1 MLEINALTDV
11 GKVRK
16 INEDSFATYSD
27 DKYSYAIV
35 ADGMGGHL
43 AGEVASAMAVEL
55 ICGYVKEHLTDE
67 LDRFQAQEVLR
78 RAFVDANDKIY
89 KYSLENERVMGM
101 GTTATMC
108 MIRGGYIIIAHVGD
122 SRAYMAG
129 DNITQLTK
137 DHSYVQELVKL
148 GLITPEEAKHHPHRN
163 RITRAM
169 GVEPGVKADAVVK
182 PYNGESILLCTDGLY
197 GEIEDGELL
206 SIINENSAEAAVKKL
221 TALALERGGADNIT
235 TVVLKGVKLGKS
247 TL

>member
-1 MLEINALTDV
+1 MLEIKALTDV

-16 INEDSFATYSD
+16 INEDSFAIYSD
-27 DKYSYAIV
+27 EKYSYAIV

-43 AGEVASAMAVEL
+43 AGEVASSMAVSA
-55 ICGYVKEHLTDE
+55 IRDYVKEHLTDE

-78 RAFVDANDKIY
+78 RAFVNANAKIY
-89 KYSLENERVMGM
+89 KYSLENESVMGM

-108 MIRGGYIIIAHVGD
+108 MIRSGYVIIAHVGD

-148 GLITPEEAKHHPHRN
+148 GIITAEEAKHHPHRN

-169 GVEPGVKADAVVK
+169 GVEPDVNVDAAAK
-182 PYNGESILLCTDGLY
+182 PYSGESLLLCTDGLY

-206 SIINENSAEAAVKKL
+206 DVISENSAEEAVNKL
-221 TALALERGGADNIT
+221 IELALERGGADNIT
-235 TVVLKGVKLGKS
+235 AVIVKG
-247 TL
+247 

>member
-1 MLEINALTDV
+1 MEIKALTDV

-16 INEDSFATYSD
+16 INEDSFAIYSD
-27 DKYSYAIV
+27 EKYSYAVV

-43 AGEVASAMAVEL
+43 AGEVASSIAVTE
-55 ICGYVKEHLTDE
+55 IGNYIKDHLTDE

-78 RAFVDANDKIY
+78 SAFRYANDKIY

-108 MIRGGYIIIAHVGD
+108 MIRGGYVIIAHVGD
-122 SRAYMAG
+122 SRAYMAR

-148 GLITPEEAKHHPHRN
+148 GMITTEEAKRHPHRN

-169 GVEPGVKADAVVK
+169 GVEPEVKADAAVK
-182 PYNGESILLCTDGLY
+182 PYNGESLLLCTDGLY

-206 SIINENSAEAAVKKL
+206 SVINENSAEEAVNKL
-221 TALALERGGADNIT
+221 MALALERGGADNIT
-235 TVVLKGVKLGKS
+235 AVVLKGVNGNNE
-247 TL
+247 

>member
-1 MLEINALTDV
+1 MLEIKALTDV

-16 INEDSFATYSD
+16 INEDSFAIYCD
-27 DKYSYAIV
+27 EKYSYAIV

-43 AGEVASAMAVEL
+43 AGEVASSMAVSAIEA
-55 ICGYVKEHLTDE
+55 YVKEHMTDE

-78 RAFVDANDKIY
+78 CAFSEANSQIY
-89 KYSLENERVMGM
+89 NYSLENERVMGM

-108 MIRGGYIIIAHVGD
+108 MIRGGYVIIAHVGD

-129 DNITQLTK
+129 DDITQLTR

-148 GLITPEEAKHHPHRN
+148 GLITAEEAKHHPHRN

-169 GVEPGVKADAVVK
+169 GVEPEVNTDAAAK

-206 SIINENSAEAAVKKL
+206 STINENSAEEAANKL
-221 TALALERGGADNIT
+221 IALALERGGADNIT
-235 TVVLKGVKLGKS
+235 AVIVKG
-247 TL
+247 